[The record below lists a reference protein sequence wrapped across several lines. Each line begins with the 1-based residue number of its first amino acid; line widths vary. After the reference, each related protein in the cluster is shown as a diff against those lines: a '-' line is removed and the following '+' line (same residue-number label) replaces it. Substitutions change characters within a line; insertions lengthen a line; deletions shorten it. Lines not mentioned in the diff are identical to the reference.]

1 MANTLIPIEE
11 RNLTPDEVAR
21 LDARRRRGQFLIV
34 MGFQT
39 LIVSVILTLWSG
51 QDATYSPGW
60 AHPVLYWNLITF
72 MTSMTCFSV
81 GLKLRKGL
89 NEFFSY

>member
-11 RNLTPDEVAR
+11 RNLTPQQVSE
-21 LDARRRRGQFLIV
+21 LDARRRTGHFLIV

-39 LIVSVILTLWSG
+39 LIISVILTLWSG
-51 QDATYSPGW
+51 QDLTYSPGW
-60 AHPVLYWNLITF
+60 AHPVFYWNAITGL
-72 MTSMTCFSV
+72 TSLTCFMV
-81 GLKLRKGL
+81 GLKKRRGL